1 MTISKEVR
9 VGIVSIFAIAL
20 LIWGYNFLK
29 GTNLFY
35 KSTSVYAV
43 YPKVPGL
50 SVSSP
55 VIINGVQSGIVE
67 AIYFH
72 PNKSSK
78 VIVKLSLSE
87 NGLMIPKNSIAELIS
102 VDFMGSKAIGLKL
115 GDSPVQLQA
124 GDTLDVDFEPS
135 MLEGFSE
142 QILPIKDDL
151 ESMMDT
157 LKVATTSFTLLMDNF
172 NEVLD
177 DRRKRDLQKAIST
190 LKITMESFNT
200 LASDM
205 SHMMKHDVKPMLRTY
220 KALGDTIKEWEV
232 SATLSK
238 TQNTLDTMTLMLSN
252 INKGQGTIGQ
262 LMTNDS
268 LYHNLN
274 AVTKEM
280 EELLEDIKL
289 HPKRY
294 FRVLSKKEI
303 PYKEN

>member
-1 MTISKEVR
+1 MKISKEVR
-9 VGIVSIFAIAL
+9 VGIVSIFAIGL
-20 LIWGYNFLK
+20 LIWGYNYLK
-29 GTNLFY
+29 GTNLFF
-35 KSTSVYAV
+35 KTTSVYAV

-55 VIINGVQSGIVE
+55 IIINGVHSGVVE
-67 AIYFH
+67 EIYFH
-72 PNKSSK
+72 HNKSST
-78 VIVKLSLSE
+78 VIVKLSLTE
-87 NGLMIPKNSIAELIS
+87 DGLFIPNNSIAELIS

-115 GDSPVQLQA
+115 GDSNTELKA
-124 GDTLDVDFEPS
+124 GDTLMVDFEPS

-142 QILPIKDDL
+142 QILPIKDEL
-151 ESMMDT
+151 ETMMDS
-157 LKVATTSFTLLMDNF
+157 LKVATTSFTMLMDNF
-172 NEVLD
+172 NDVLD

-190 LKITMESFNT
+190 LKTTMESFNM
-200 LASDM
+200 LANDM
-205 SHMMKHDVKPMLRTY
+205 SHMMKHDVKPLMKTY

-232 SATLSK
+232 KKTLTK
-238 TQNTLDTMTLMLSN
+238 TQNTLDTMTLMLNN
-252 INKGQGTIGQ
+252 INHGQGTIGQ

-303 PYKEN
+303 PYKAN